1 MDNPQTAQAR
11 QRVGTVLRGKWTLD
25 ALIGTGGMAFVYAA
39 THRNGKRVAI
49 KLLNPLWAQHD
60 ELRARFLREGYLANR
75 VGHPGSL
82 AVLDDDAT
90 EDGTVFLVMELLE
103 GQPLQ
108 RRVAQAHGLEPVE
121 ALFITDQVLDILAA
135 AHAQGIV
142 HRDIKPGNIFLLRDG
157 TVKLL
162 DFGLAR
168 LKEGPAPK
176 AGPFA
181 EVLTAEGCVVGT
193 VSFMAPEQARARH
206 ELVDGRTDLYALG
219 ATMFYAL
226 SGHTVHEAETP
237 VDRLLLVMRQPA
249 RSLASLR
256 PDLPHEL
263 VALVDRA
270 LAFEQGQRWQD
281 AKTMQAAA
289 RAAYQAIAGRP
300 IPVTARAEYH
310 GAAGWLRPALS
321 VDTHATSPAPPP
333 SSLGISVV
341 FEPDSAATSVTL
353 PADLLESS
361 TGEPGLPDGQSI
373 DVALE
378 GFGSSKPS

>member
-1 MDNPQTAQAR
+1 MDNPQNAQAR
-11 QRVGTVLRGKWTLD
+11 ERVGTVLRGKWTLD

-49 KLLNPLWAQHD
+49 KLLNPLLAQHD
-60 ELRARFLREGYLANR
+60 EIRTRFLREGYLANR

-82 AVLDDDAT
+82 AVLDDDTT
-90 EDGTVFLVMELLE
+90 EDGSVFLVMELLE
-103 GQPLQ
+103 GQPLHK
-108 RRVAQAHGLEPVE
+108 RIAEARGLEPVE

-168 LKEGPAPK
+168 LKEGPASK
-176 AGPFA
+176 EGPFS
-181 EVLTAEGCVVGT
+181 EVLTRKGCVVGT

-206 ELVDGRTDLYALG
+206 ELVNGRTDLYALG

-256 PDLPHEL
+256 PDLPHEV
-263 VALVDRA
+263 VALVDHA
-270 LAFEQGQRWQD
+270 LAFEQRDRWQD
-281 AKTMQAAA
+281 AKAMQKAA
-289 RAAYQAIAGRP
+289 RVAYQAIAGRP
-300 IPVTARAEYH
+300 IPATTRTEVH

-321 VDTHATSPAPPP
+321 VEAEATSPAPPA

-341 FEPDSAATSVTL
+341 FEPDSAAASVTL
-353 PADLLESS
+353 PSDLLQSRV
-361 TGEPGLPDGQSI
+361 EPGSADGESI
-373 DVALE
+373 DVAVE